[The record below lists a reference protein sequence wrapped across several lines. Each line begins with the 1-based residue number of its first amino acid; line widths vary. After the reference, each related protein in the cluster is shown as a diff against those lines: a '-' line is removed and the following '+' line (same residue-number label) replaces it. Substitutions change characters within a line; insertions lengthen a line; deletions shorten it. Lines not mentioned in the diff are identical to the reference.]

1 MTCRRGSSSGSAT
14 VASVTSAGPLLV
26 VALGIGLAGCA
37 ASGGA
42 SPAVSTGPGQVA
54 SLTLTRVAGTPAR
67 HEEAAIAVA
76 FDEASAAELLSPLPA
91 DLDLGT
97 DALLCVYLGQRPTG
111 GWGLALQSA
120 TLRDGELRILARET
134 RPRGNVTQALT
145 YPADCASIPRA
156 ALPAGELAVRAD
168 DTISDEFI
176 VDGRIE
182 VPRS

>member
-1 MTCRRGSSSGSAT
+1 M
-14 VASVTSAGPLLV
+14 
-26 VALGIGLAGCA
+26 IGVAGCA
-37 ASGGA
+37 APGEVTE
-42 SPAVSTGPGQVA
+42 VSTQPPSQA
-54 SLTLTRVAGTPAR
+54 AALTLTRVAGTPAR
-67 HEEAAIAVA
+67 HDDAAIAIA
-76 FDEASAAELLSPLPA
+76 FDEAAAAELISPLPA

-120 TLRDGELRILARET
+120 TLRDGELRIAARET

-145 YPADCASIPRA
+145 YPADCASVPRA

-182 VPRS
+182 VP